1 MNSWKMVLI
10 LVLLLGYAS
19 AATAQNGEAEHFVQ
33 VGDSWAAL
41 GRRYGVD
48 SVQLQAASGHIN
60 GQREP
65 AIGSAVMVPS
75 QPAFYGNLIRSA
87 DGGLLQTAVSHNTS
101 AWQIA
106 LQNEISFPHRPLFYQ
121 PVFIEEAGKFPSDL
135 PIGFETLELSAVPA
149 HPGEGAGYR
158 GQTTVP
164 LTVTAELTMRGG
176 RAGLAMDVT
185 KNGRF
190 QTATTGTG
198 AFFGSG
204 EPALTIQVDGHPLW
218 SQPWTFE
225 DKVWAY
231 QELYF
236 TGSAGAITQEMIDA
250 ERAQMFALWEPNTPL
265 QWTTPFQRPIDTY
278 FEVTSWYGTRR
289 SNNGGPYS
297 TYHEGVDYSAYDG
310 TPVMAAAAGT
320 VVLAE
325 LLPVRGNTVVIDH
338 GAGVYTGMYHLS
350 GLETAVSE
358 TVQVGDVVGLVG
370 TTGLS
375 TGNHLHWDLIVNTV
389 WVDGEAWLVQDMACW
404 LAEGLD
410 QPCN

>member
-1 MNSWKMVLI
+1 MIIVLA
-10 LVLLLGYAS
+10 LGCAS
-19 AATAQNGEAEHFVQ
+19 VAMAQGDDSGHVVQAGE
-33 VGDSWAAL
+33 SWAAL

-48 SVQLQAASGHIN
+48 PVQLQAASGHIN
-60 GQREP
+60 SQREP
-65 AIGSAVMVPS
+65 AIGSVVMVP
-75 QPAFYGNLIRSA
+75 QTAVFEGDLVRSA
-87 DGGLLQTAVSHNTS
+87 DGGLWETAVSHNTT

-106 LQNEISFPHRPLFYQ
+106 LQNEIPSPYRPQFYQ
-121 PVFIEEAGKFPSDL
+121 PVFIEEEGAVPLDL
-135 PIGFETLELSAVPA
+135 PIGFVILELSAIPA
-149 HPGEGAGYR
+149 HPGEAVAFR
-158 GQTTVP
+158 GQTAVP
-164 LTVTAELTMRGG
+164 VTVTAKLTLRGG
-176 RAGLAMDVT
+176 RTDLVMDVME
-185 KNGRF
+185 NGRF
-190 QTATTGTG
+190 WTGATGTG

-204 EPALTIQVDGHPLW
+204 EPELTIQVEGQPLW
-218 SQPWTFE
+218 SQPWAFV
-225 DKVWAY
+225 DKSWAY
-231 QELYF
+231 QELTY

-250 ERAQMFALWEPNTPL
+250 ERAQMFALWEPNSPL

-289 SNNGGPYS
+289 SNNGGPYR
-297 TYHEGVDYSAYDG
+297 TYHEGVDYSAYGG

-325 LLPVRGNTVVIDH
+325 TLPVRGNTVIIDH

-350 GLETAVSE
+350 AVETAVND

-389 WVDGEAWLVQDMACW
+389 WVDGEAWLAQDMACW

-410 QPCN
+410 HPCN

>member
-1 MNSWKMVLI
+1 MNIWKVVGIIVLI
-10 LVLLLGYAS
+10 LGYAS
-19 AATAQNGEAEHFVQ
+19 MAMAQDDEAKHLVQ
-33 VGDSWAAL
+33 VGDSWVVL
-41 GRRYGVD
+41 GQRYGVD
-48 SVQLQAASGHIN
+48 PVLLQAASGHIN
-60 GQREP
+60 SQREP
-65 AIGSAVMVPS
+65 AIGSTVMIPQVP
-75 QPAFYGNLIRSA
+75 QFEGGLVRSA
-87 DGGLLQTAVSHNTS
+87 DGGLLQTAVSHNTT

-106 LQNEISFPHRPLFYQ
+106 LQNEISSPHRPLFYQ
-121 PVFIEEAGKFPSDL
+121 PVFIEEAGKFPHDF
-135 PIGFETLELSAVPA
+135 PIGFETLELSAIPA
-149 HPGEGAGYR
+149 HPGEGVGYR

-176 RAGLAMDVT
+176 RTDLMMDVM

-198 AFFGSG
+198 AFFGTG
-204 EPALTIQVDGHPLW
+204 EPALTIQVDGLPLW
-218 SQPWTFE
+218 SQPWRFE
-225 DKVWAY
+225 DKGWAY
-231 QELYF
+231 QELTY

-297 TYHEGVDYSAYDG
+297 TYHEGVDYSAYGG

-325 LLPVRGNTVVIDH
+325 LLPVRGNTVIIDH

-350 GLETAVSE
+350 ALKTAVGD

-389 WVDGEAWLVQDMACW
+389 WVDGEAWLTQDMACW
-404 LAEGLD
+404 LAEGLG